1 MKKILFFLTIFT
13 SVFLFSQKPTVKT
26 QPTTKSDGYTINIK
40 TENLAGKT
48 IKLSIYSGNYKQSY
62 KIDSIKIK
70 TDAETISFKQKQR
83 IIPVIYQMAIS
94 GKPAKSDILVS
105 NGNIL
110 NFALNGDNANDLTT
124 NDVLNKSFIEYQKMP
139 VSATACMLYLCRYRI
154 LF

>member
-70 TDAETISFKQKQR
+70 TDVETIR
-83 IIPVIYQMAIS
+83 PVQ
-94 GKPAKSDILVS
+94 GQNLLKSC
-105 NGNIL
+105 G
-110 NFALNGDNANDLTT
+110 
-124 NDVLNKSFIEYQKMP
+124 
-139 VSATACMLYLCRYRI
+139 
-154 LF
+154 